1 LLNTDRLDF
10 SAKGTTESGNSTGN
24 RFRGLAVLLGPQASG
39 WEAWTR
45 QQQTQ
50 RANKSK
56 EVIAFSST

>member
-1 LLNTDRLDF
+1 
-10 SAKGTTESGNSTGN
+10 
-24 RFRGLAVLLGPQASG
+24 LGPQASG